1 MAPTRLLSKL
11 LVLCFA
17 LLALAAPS
25 ALAAEGIG
33 PAKAVGG
40 SKTTT
45 SAAGTSGRE
54 KTGSAT
60 NGSSKEVLSISTVK
74 PGNGQTVSGTIGW
87 EAAIGAGA
95 PSKVEFLVDGVAKFS
110 DSSAPYGGSL
120 DTTKL
125 ANGNHTL
132 SATAYGSRGV
142 KETTSVTVKVS
153 NAAPTPTPKP
163 EPTPTPTPEPE
174 PTPTPTPEPAPEVGT
189 GGPIYWGAT
198 IGTHLTGGQPP
209 WDMSAVSKF
218 EGETHKKVS
227 MVNFFQP
234 FANCNPG
241 CSFYSFPSG
250 PLESIR
256 LHGSIPV
263 LSWSSQSIPSTK
275 SEPDFQL
282 SDVISGRYDSYI
294 REFATK
300 AKAWGH
306 PFMLR
311 FNWEMNG
318 KWFPWH
324 EGVNGNQP
332 GEFVTSWRHVHD
344 IFKEVGA
351 TNVTWVWCPNVEYSG
366 ATPLASVYPGDAY
379 VDWTGLDGY
388 NRGTNPVSPEGWK
401 SFSQVYRSSYNAI
414 AGSIAPTKPLMV
426 GEVAS
431 SEIGGSKSA
440 WIKDMLAKVPT
451 EFPKIRALLYFD
463 KYDSSMDWPL
473 ETSSSALGAFAEG
486 VQNPA
491 YAGNTFASLSATKIQ
506 PLG

>member
-11 LVLCFA
+11 LVVCFALFA
-17 LLALAAPS
+17 LLAPS
-25 ALAAEGIG
+25 AFAAEGIG
-33 PAKAVGG
+33 PGKALGG

-45 SAAGTSGRE
+45 TDATAARTATKASGATSG
-54 KTGSAT
+54 G
-60 NGSSKEVLSISTVK
+60 NKEVLSLATVK
-74 PGNGQTVSGTIGW
+74 PASGASVSGTIGW
-87 EAAIGAGA
+87 EVAVTAGA
-95 PSKVEFLVDGVAKFS
+95 PGKVEFLVDGVAKFS

-142 KETTSVTVKVS
+142 KETTSVTVKVANTS
-153 NAAPTPTPKP
+153 PVPAP
-163 EPTPTPTPEPE
+163 EPTPEPE
-174 PTPTPTPEPAPEVGT
+174 PAPTPAPETGT

-198 IGTHLTGGQPP
+198 IGTQLTGNQPP
-209 WDMSAVSKF
+209 WDMSAVTKF
-218 EGETHKKVS
+218 EEAAHKKVS

-241 CSFYSFPSG
+241 CSFYGFPSG
-250 PLESIR
+250 PLENIR
-256 LHGSIPV
+256 THGSIPV
-263 LSWSSQSIPSTK
+263 LSWSSQSIPSSK

-282 SDVISGRYDSYI
+282 SDVISGRYDAYI

-311 FNWEMNG
+311 FDWEMNG

-332 GEFVTSWRHVHD
+332 GEFVTAWRHVHD
-344 IFKEVGA
+344 IFSEVGA
-351 TNVTWVWCPNVEYSG
+351 ANVTWVWCPNVEYSG
-366 ATPLASVYPGDAY
+366 ATPLSEVYPGNAY

-388 NRGTNPVSPEGWK
+388 NRGTNPAAPEGWK
-401 SFSQVYRSSYNAI
+401 TFSQVYRSSYNAI
-414 AGSIAPTKPLMV
+414 TGSIAPGKPLMV

-431 SEIGGSKSA
+431 SEYGGSKSA
-440 WIKDMLAKVPT
+440 WIKDMLTRVPT
-451 EFPKIRALLYFD
+451 EFPQIRALLYFD

-473 ETSSSALGAFAEG
+473 ETSSSALSAFAEG
-486 VQNPA
+486 VQNSD
-491 YAGNTFASLSATKIQ
+491 YVGNTLSSLSATKIL

>member
-1 MAPTRLLSKL
+1 MAPARLLTKL
-11 LVLCFA
+11 LLLCFA
-17 LLALAAPS
+17 FLVFCAPS
-25 ALAAEGIG
+25 ALAAEAVG
-33 PAKAVGG
+33 PAKSLGG
-40 SKTTT
+40 EGKSKTT
-45 SAAGTSGRE
+45 AAATTSGRD
-54 KTGSAT
+54 KTSGSAPAG
-60 NGSSKEVLSISTVK
+60 GSDKEVLSISTAK
-74 PGNGQTVSGTIGW
+74 PGNGATVSGTIGW
-87 EAAIGAGA
+87 EVAVAAGA
-95 PSKVEFLVDGVAKFS
+95 PTKVEFLVDGAAKFS
-110 DSSAPYGGSL
+110 DSSAPYSGSL

-125 ANGNHTL
+125 SNGNHTL
-132 SATAYGSRGV
+132 SATAYGSKGA
-142 KETTSVTVKVS
+142 KATTSVTVKVS
-153 NAAPTPTPKP
+153 NTTSTPAPQPTP
-163 EPTPTPTPEPE
+163 EPTPTPA
-174 PTPTPTPEPAPEVGT
+174 PAPETGS

-209 WDMSAVSKF
+209 WDMGAVTKF
-218 EGETHKKVS
+218 EEETRKKVS

-241 CSFYSFPSG
+241 CSFYSFPAG
-250 PLESIR
+250 PLENIR

-275 SEPDFQL
+275 NEPDFQL
-282 SDVISGRYDSYI
+282 SDVIAGRYDSYI

-388 NRGTNPVSPEGWK
+388 NRGTNPVAPEGWK

-414 AGSIAPTKPLMV
+414 AGSIAPSKPLMV

-440 WIKDMLAKVPT
+440 WIKDMLARVPA

-473 ETSSSALGAFAEG
+473 ETSTSSVSAFAEG
-486 VQNPA
+486 LQSPV
-491 YAGNTFASLSATKIQ
+491 YAGNTFSSLSATKIL

>member
-1 MAPTRLLSKL
+1 MAPTRLLSN
-11 LVLCFA
+11 
-17 LLALAAPS
+17 LLAFSVLLTALPAPN
-25 ALAAEGIG
+25 AIAAEGVG
-33 PAKAVGG
+33 PAKALGG
-40 SKTTT
+40 AKTTT
-45 SAAGTSGRE
+45 TSPATSGSNRP
-54 KTGSAT
+54 GS
-60 NGSSKEVLSISTVK
+60 GRGDSKETLSLATVK
-74 PGNGQTVSGTIGW
+74 PGNGQTVSGTVGW
-87 EAAIGAGA
+87 EVAVSAGS
-95 PSKVEFLVDGVAKFS
+95 PGKVEFAVDGSTKFS
-110 DSSAPYGGSL
+110 DSTAPYGGSL
-120 DTTKL
+120 HTTPL
-125 ANGNHTL
+125 GNGNHTL
-132 SATAYGSRGV
+132 SATAYGSKGV
-142 KETTSVTVKVS
+142 KATTSVTVKVS
-153 NAAPTPTPKP
+153 NTTPTPAPAPTPAP
-163 EPTPTPTPEPE
+163 EPS
-174 PTPTPTPEPAPEVGT
+174 PEPAPEVGS
-189 GGPIYWGAT
+189 GGPICWGAT
-198 IGTHLTGGQPP
+198 IGTHLTGNQPP
-209 WDMSAVSKF
+209 WDMSAVTKF
-218 EGETHKKVS
+218 EEETRKKVS

-250 PLESIR
+250 PLENIR

-332 GEFVTSWRHVHD
+332 GESVAAWRHVHD
-344 IFKEVGA
+344 IFTSVGA
-351 TNVTWVWCPNVEYSG
+351 GNVTWVWCPNVEYSG
-366 ATPLASVYPGDAY
+366 ATPLADVYPGDAY

-414 AGSIAPTKPLMV
+414 AGSIAPSKPLMV

-431 SEIGGSKSA
+431 SEYGGSKSA
-440 WIKDMLAKVPT
+440 WIKDMLTRVPA
-451 EFPKIRALLYFD
+451 EYPKIRALLYFD
-463 KYDSSMDWPL
+463 KYDSSMDWPV
-473 ETSSSALGAFAEG
+473 ETSSSALSAFAEG
-486 VQNPA
+486 VQSSA
-491 YAGNTFASLSATKIQ
+491 YVGNTLSSLSATKIL